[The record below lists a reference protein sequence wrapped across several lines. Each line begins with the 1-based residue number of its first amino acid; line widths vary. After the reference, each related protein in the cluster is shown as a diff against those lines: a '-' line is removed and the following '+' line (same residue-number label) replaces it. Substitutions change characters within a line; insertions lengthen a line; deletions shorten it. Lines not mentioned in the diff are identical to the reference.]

1 LSELKKS
8 LRLFD
13 GISLLIGITIGSAIF
28 AVPQKIASYNS
39 SFFNIII
46 LWIVITLFVFIGSL
60 IYAELG
66 SRFPNTGGEYI
77 YINKAFGPFWGFIFG
92 WSQLLIIRTSPAA
105 GISLITV
112 NYIQHFIEPEMDKF
126 QQSIVA
132 IAIIIFLGAINY
144 IGVERASLYNKFS
157 SLIKTA
163 GIIIFTFAGL
173 MTFGSDF
180 SNLPE
185 SIPIALEST
194 KNLGPIGNAV
204 AAAILVFFAYLG
216 WDRVGYV
223 AGEMKNPK
231 TTIPRTMFFGVT
243 AIAIIYLCA
252 NLLYHNV
259 LGMEGVRNSKIVAR
273 DTASI
278 LFDSTGTSIG
288 ASIVS
293 IIVIISATGS
303 INGTVM
309 SASRLYYAMAK
320 DGLLFSWFNHIH
332 PSFKTPTHSIIAHC
346 IWGIIILMVRQNFE
360 DIVSGMV
367 FIILIFYIVT
377 TLALFKFR
385 KLNIGEE
392 GYRIPFYPLLPLVYL
407 IGLIVLVSLRL
418 FYQFNLS
425 ILDLSFVLTGVPIYF
440 LFFKQK
446 VNC

>member
-1 LSELKKS
+1 MSELKKS
-8 LRLFD
+8 LGLID

-28 AVPQKIASYNS
+28 ATPQIIASYS
-39 SFFNIII
+39 VSFFSIIL
-46 LWIVITLFVFIGSL
+46 LWIVVTCFVFIGSL

-105 GISLITV
+105 GISLITA
-112 NYIQHFIEPEMDKF
+112 NYIGYFIEMNQF
-126 QQSIVA
+126 QKNIVA
-132 IAIIIFLGAINY
+132 IAIIIIFGIINFM
-144 IGVERASLYNKFS
+144 GVERASAYNKFS
-157 SLIKTA
+157 SLVKTI
-163 GIIIFTFAGL
+163 GIVVFTFAGL
-173 MTFGSDF
+173 MIFGGDF

-185 SIPIALEST
+185 SINST
-194 KNLGPIGNAV
+194 QNLGPIGNAV
-204 AAAILVFFAYLG
+204 AAIILVLFSYLG

-231 TTIPRTMFFGVT
+231 DIIPRTMFYGIGT
-243 AIAIIYLCA
+243 IAIIYLSA
-252 NLLYHNV
+252 NLLYHTV
-259 LGMEGVRNSKIVAR
+259 MGLEGVRNSNIVAS

-278 LFDSTGTSIG
+278 LFGNIG

-293 IIVIISATGS
+293 MIVIISATGS
-303 INGTVM
+303 INGTMM

-346 IWGIIILMVRQNFE
+346 IWGITLLVVRQNFE
-360 DIVSGMV
+360 TIVSGMV
-367 FIILIFYIVT
+367 FTILIFYIVT
-377 TLALFKFR
+377 TLALFRFR
-385 KLNIGEE
+385 KLNIGQE
-392 GYRIPFYPLLPLVYL
+392 GYRIPFYPLLPLIYL

-425 ILDLSFVLTGVPIYF
+425 IQDLSFVLTGVPIYF

-446 VNC
+446 VNR